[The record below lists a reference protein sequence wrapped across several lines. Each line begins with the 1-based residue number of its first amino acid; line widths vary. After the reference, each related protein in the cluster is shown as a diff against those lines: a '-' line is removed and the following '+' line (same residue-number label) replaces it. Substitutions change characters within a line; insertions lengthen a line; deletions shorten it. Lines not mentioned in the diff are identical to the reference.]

1 MLNTN
6 IHNTSRNNVSKTVL
20 MIEFVTVNQPMCTKT
35 ASIQSKTIKLGH
47 LLQ

>member
-20 MIEFVTVNQPMCTKT
+20 MIEARVENLFLCYLIHFEHIDQAKFR
-35 ASIQSKTIKLGH
+35 
-47 LLQ
+47 LLKI